1 MVLTTG
7 ASIAAIEQTPFVLQ
21 NNHLTPLRASLGVA
35 VIPVASAKKCES
47 RELLNDAIARAD
59 AALYEAKR
67 QGRNRV
73 VMSSLNSMEDH

>member
-1 MVLTTG
+1 MCAYKKREDLPPMEFQQ
-7 ASIAAIEQTPFVLQ
+7 AARDEA
-21 NNHLTPLRASLGVA
+21 LRMQ
-35 VIPVASAKKCES
+35 KD
-47 RELLNDAIARAD
+47 LNDAIARAD